1 VRATIEY
8 GQGLVQMYRD
18 AGQPWPAS
26 THDMGEWAV
35 STGHF
40 EASRDF
46 AVNQCA
52 ELLSRSMREE
62 YLTDAKGRRV
72 RKYHAA
78 RVRLEGKQLTLW
90 ADIETAPRRHME
102 LAFAQRRKQVV
113 DDCRQLK
120 LDVDSFNDSKPTER
134 PIQIVFDFTVDLEEL
149 EQLGEV
155 V

>member
-1 VRATIEY
+1 MRATIEY
-8 GQGLVQMYRD
+8 GQSLVHMYRD

-35 STGHF
+35 RTGRF

-52 ELLSRSMREE
+52 ELLSRAMREE
-62 YLTDAKGRRV
+62 YVTDARGRRV

-78 RVRLEGKQLTLW
+78 RSRQEGKQLTLW
-90 ADIETAPRRHME
+90 ADIESAPRQHME

-113 DDCRQLK
+113 SDCRQLK
-120 LDVDSFNDSKPTER
+120 LDVDSYNEGKPTER

-149 EQLGEV
+149 EQLDELI
-155 V
+155 

>member
-1 VRATIEY
+1 MRATIEY

-120 LDVDSFNDSKPTER
+120 LDVDSYNDSKPKER

>member
-1 VRATIEY
+1 MRATIEY
-8 GQGLVQMYRD
+8 GQNLVQMYRE

-35 STGHF
+35 RTGRF
-40 EASRDF
+40 ESGLAF

-62 YLTDAKGRRV
+62 YLTDSKGRRV

-120 LDVDSFNDSKPTER
+120 LDVGSYNDSKPTGQ

-149 EQLGEV
+149 EQLDEV
-155 V
+155 A

>member
-120 LDVDSFNDSKPTER
+120 LDVDSYNDSKPKER